1 MDKKPSIHFILP
13 AGGVKGCFQFGFM
26 YHLKKNFSH
35 LFDFYQIDG
44 TSVGALNGFSII
56 TDTEDNMYDVWFSL
70 KDREDL
76 FSSWRIPILNK
87 LVIGYNALYNNG
99 IFAKDK
105 LKKHITGKS
114 EFSSNLSKYN
124 CAVCNL
130 NTGESEYINGTD
142 ENIEDYV
149 LASSSPWIITNPVII
164 NNAAYID
171 GGLLDTYPIRDL
183 KKSKADII
191 VFVGFDPHHDYISNG
206 IGNNMLEYLAHLI
219 DILRYQKHQHTKI
232 NIEDIKNYHDNVVF
246 VQTTVHTS
254 NFLNFDQAIIK
265 RGFEDGVIA
274 ANQFVVDYLPVDPT
288 FVHNK
293 KNSLKKSFSD
303 SSLNTLFK
311 NDNCDSPYI

>member
-26 YHLKKNFSH
+26 YQLKKHFSN
-35 LFDFYQIDG
+35 LFDIYQIDG

-56 TDTEDNMYDVWFSL
+56 TDTEEQMHNVWFSL

-76 FSSWRIPILNK
+76 FSSWKIPILNK
-87 LVIGYNALYNNG
+87 LVMGYNALYNNG

-114 EFSSNLSKYN
+114 EFSLNLSKYN

-142 ENIEDYV
+142 ENIEDFV
-149 LASSSPWIITNPVII
+149 LASSSPWIITEPVII
-164 NNAAYID
+164 DNAAYID

-232 NIEDIKNYHDNVVF
+232 DIEDIKKSHDNVVF
-246 VQTTVHTS
+246 IQTTVHTS
-254 NFLNFDQAIIK
+254 NFLNFDQDIIK
-265 RGFEDGVIA
+265 RGFQDGVYA
-274 ANQFVVDYLPVDPT
+274 ANKFVIDYLPT
-288 FVHNK
+288 CSKIK
-293 KNSLKKSFSD
+293 KFKSKTLKKSYSSD
-303 SSLNTLFK
+303 SLILFDDK
-311 NDNCDSPYI
+311 SNFI

>member
-26 YHLKKNFSH
+26 YQLKKNFSH
-35 LFDFYQIDG
+35 LFDIYQIDG
-44 TSVGALNGFSII
+44 TSVGALNGYSII
-56 TDTEDNMYDVWFSL
+56 TNSHEKMKKVWFSL

-76 FSSWRIPILNK
+76 FSSWRIPIINK

-105 LKKHITGKS
+105 LKKHIYD
-114 EFSSNLSKYN
+114 SNKCSIEMNKYN

-130 NTGESEYINGTD
+130 NTGETEYINGTNP
-142 ENIEDYV
+142 NIEDFV
-149 LASSSPWIITNPVII
+149 LASSSPWIITEPVII
-164 NNAAYID
+164 DNAAYID

-183 KKSKADII
+183 KYSKADII

-232 NIEDIKNYHDNVVF
+232 DISDIYKSLNVVKI
-246 VQTTVHTS
+246 QTTVHTS
-254 NFLNFDQAIIK
+254 NFLNFDPEIIQK
-265 RGFEDGVIA
+265 GFQDGVVA
-274 ANQFVVDYLPVDPT
+274 ANKFVVDYLPT
-288 FVHNK
+288 FDK
-293 KNSLKKSFSD
+293 IKEFKTKTLKKSYSSD
-303 SSLNTLFK
+303 SLTLTFNTDKLV
-311 NDNCDSPYI
+311 

>member
-26 YHLKKNFSH
+26 YQLKKYYSD
-35 LFDFYQIDG
+35 LFTIHQIDG

-56 TDTEDNMYDVWFSL
+56 TDTEEHMRNVWFSL

-76 FSSWRIPILNK
+76 FSSWKVPILNK

-114 EFSSNLSKYN
+114 KFCLNLAKYN

-142 ENIEDYV
+142 KNIEDFV
-149 LASSSPWIITNPVII
+149 LASSSPWIITEPVII
-164 NNAAYID
+164 DNAAYID

-183 KKSKADII
+183 NKSTADII

-206 IGNNMLEYLAHLI
+206 IGKNMLEYLAHLI
-219 DILRYQKHQHTKI
+219 DILRYQKHQHTKV
-232 NIEDIKNYHDNVVF
+232 DIDTIKKMHDNVVF
-246 VQTTVHTS
+246 IQTTVHTS

-265 RGFEDGVIA
+265 KGFEDGVYA
-274 ANQFVVDYLPVDPT
+274 ANQFVIDYLPTNEKIKEFKTKT
-288 FVHNK
+288 FK
-293 KNSLKKSFSD
+293 KSYSSNSLVLLDNKSNF
-303 SSLNTLFK
+303 
-311 NDNCDSPYI
+311 I